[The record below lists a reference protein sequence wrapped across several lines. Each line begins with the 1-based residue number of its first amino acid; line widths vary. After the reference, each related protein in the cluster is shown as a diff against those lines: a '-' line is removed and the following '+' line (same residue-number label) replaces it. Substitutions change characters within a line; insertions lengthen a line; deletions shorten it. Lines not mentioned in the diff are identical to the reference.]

1 MVLEIKWIDD
11 KKYCAKFKN
20 TELEINEFSENWNIT
35 GINKFLIELAS
46 DLPDKDEIELKID
59 EEKRNN
65 DKVYNHIVDL
75 FCCFVQEYN
84 NNLKGN
90 YE

>member
-20 TELEINEFSENWNIT
+20 IELEINENSEKWNIN
-35 GINKFLIELAS
+35 GINEFLIELAS
-46 DLPDKDEIELKID
+46 DLPDKETIELKVD
-59 EEKRNN
+59 QEKQNS

-75 FCCFVQEYN
+75 FSNFVQEYN
-84 NNLKGN
+84 NNLSTN
-90 YE
+90 